1 MVSVAEDGKVLWTAG
16 GVCSEPHA
24 SILRAELQAVLET
37 LKMAVAPICKHV
49 DNAIVVKGFKKGRKW
64 CTASRRDGADV
75 WRDIWECM
83 DDIGEG
89 VRVVKVAAHTSW
101 WDVLWGKI
109 SARDRGGNDIA
120 DKEAKKALKE
130 ALRCSP
136 TAVYNAYW
144 ARAVG
149 WATWIAVYSA
159 KWIADTVQDVVG
171 EERVGGNRVGTQR
184 TTLGHEIWETGDLW
198 VCRRCG
204 RQSVLHDARRALK
217 SSPCGG
223 CAGGRGCLSRGQR

>member
-1 MVSVAEDGKVLWTAG
+1 MAEDGKVLWTAG

-37 LKMAVAPICKHV
+37 LKMAVAPICIHV

-171 EERVGGNRVGTQR
+171 EERVGGGYAA
-184 TTLGHEIWETGDLW
+184 
-198 VCRRCG
+198 
-204 RQSVLHDARRALK
+204 HDIGA
-217 SSPCGG
+217 
-223 CAGGRGCLSRGQR
+223 